1 MKKLIWIIDNPHGN
15 KFTAT
20 KTTCGTVSDI
30 TRSQAKVMMAEE
42 HSVWTS
48 ARAEVNLKSEEQEE
62 VKKPLGYSMPGVA
75 KQEYSYSYW
84 N

>member
-1 MKKLIWIIDNPHGN
+1 MKKLIWIIDNPYGN

-30 TRSQAKVMMAEE
+30 TRSQAKVMSAEE
-42 HSVWTS
+42 HGVWTS
-48 ARAEVNLKSEEQEE
+48 ARAEVNLKSVKQEE
-62 VKKPLGYSMPGVA
+62 KKPLGYSMPGVA
-75 KQEYSYSYW
+75 KKEYSYSFW

>member
-1 MKKLIWIIDNPHGN
+1 MKKLIWIIDNPYGN

-30 TRSQAKVMMAEE
+30 TRSQAKVMSAEE
-42 HSVWTS
+42 HGVWTS
-48 ARAEVNLKSEEQEE
+48 ARAEVNLKSEEQKE
-62 VKKPLGYSMPGVA
+62 KKPLGYSMPGVA
-75 KQEYSYSYW
+75 KKEYSYSFW

>member
-1 MKKLIWIIDNPHGN
+1 MKKLIWIIDNPYGN

-30 TRSQAKVMMAEE
+30 TRSQAKVMSAEE
-42 HSVWTS
+42 HGVWTS

-62 VKKPLGYSMPGVA
+62 KKPLGYSMPGVA
-75 KQEYSYSYW
+75 KKEYSYSFW